1 MPLVSLRPYR
11 LNLKNSAFDP
21 RLSSD
26 ISVFLSP
33 TPYTLGRLELGIS
46 RQLLADPHI
55 GASQRGD
62 STRPRVRA
70 LTSGKFPAAKTIISD
85 VFPQPPSPTR
95 TTLTERPLSGASSP
109 AAWAAFIPS
118 GRAGGQPCAEQRV
131 VRDGLAAAGAG
142 LARRDRNVEGAGR
155 REEVGA
161 GRPGQE
167 AARGAGDT
175 QLR

>member
-1 MPLVSLRPYR
+1 MPLVPLRPYW

-21 RLSSD
+21 RLCWDTPPPSTARAPGGWNWVG
-26 ISVFLSP
+26 ISRDFLANPHTSASRRGDNARP
-33 TPYTLGRLELGIS
+33 SKGEGTHLWEGPVGEDHHQRGLPAAPVPHQDHLDRAPAQRRLLSRSLGRLHPGL
-46 RQLLADPHI
+46 
-55 GASQRGD
+55 
-62 STRPRVRA
+62 
-70 LTSGKFPAAKTIISD
+70 
-85 VFPQPPSPTR
+85 
-95 TTLTERPLSGASSP
+95 
-109 AAWAAFIPS
+109 
-118 GRAGGQPCAEQRV
+118 AGGQPCAERRV
-131 VRDGLAAAGAG
+131 VRGGLAAAGAG